1 MKGTRPLDNDEI
13 RRVSTCFTG
22 TYQVRNRGLF
32 MLGVS
37 TGGRISEL
45 LSLSVGDVYQNKKPV
60 SDLLYTKQIVK
71 GGEISRS
78 VPVNADGRRSIDALV
93 NWHRRHYGSIAS
105 KRPLF
110 PSRHKS
116 GTVPMHR
123 QTAHAILKT
132 AFIEAGLNGHI
143 ATHSLR
149 KSFAQR
155 LYDKTGDI
163 YMVQELLG
171 HRNISTT
178 QKYLGVNYADAKAA
192 VELIALISESDR
204 SIISSRSLKEIDDE
218 TLITELQGRGYNLD
232 IPQENKSTAE
242 IVKIEIG

>member
-22 TYQVRNRGLF
+22 TFAVRNRGLF
-32 MLGVS
+32 LLGVS

-45 LSLSVGDVYQNKKPV
+45 LSLTIGDVYQNKKPV
-60 SDLLYTKQIVK
+60 TDLLYNKSIVK
-71 GGEISRS
+71 GGEVSRS
-78 VPVNADGRRSIDALV
+78 VPVNADGRKSIDELV

-192 VELIALISESDR
+192 VESIALITESDR
-204 SIISSRSLKEIDDE
+204 TTLSSRSLKDIDDE
-218 TLITELQGRGYNLD
+218 TLQSELIKRGYNVTKRRSD
-232 IPQENKSTAE
+232 ETTAE
-242 IVKIEIG
+242 VVKVAF

>member
-13 RRVSTCFTG
+13 RRVSAAFTG
-22 TYQVRNRGLF
+22 MYEVRNRVLF

-45 LSLSVGDVYQNKKPV
+45 LSLRVGDVYQNKKPV
-60 SDLLYTKQIVK
+60 TDLLYGKAIVK
-71 GGEISRS
+71 GGEVSRS
-78 VPVNADGRRSIDALV
+78 VPVNADGRRAITEIVD
-93 NWHRRHYGSIAS
+93 WHREKYRSIAAT
-105 KRPLF
+105 RPLF
-110 PSRHKS
+110 PSRHNS

-123 QTAHAILKT
+123 QTAHAILKN
-132 AFIEAGLNGHI
+132 AFMEAGLNGKL

-163 YMVQELLG
+163 YLVQELLG

-192 VELIALISESDR
+192 VEAIALITESDR
-204 SIISSRSLKEIDDE
+204 SPILSRSWEEIDDE
-218 TLITELQGRGYNLD
+218 TLRSELEKRGYNVTCPKD
-232 IPQENKSTAE
+232 NETTAE
-242 IVKIEIG
+242 IVKIG

>member
-13 RRVSTCFTG
+13 RSVSACFTG
-22 TYQVRNRGLF
+22 TFEIRNRGLF

-45 LSLSVGDVYQNKKPV
+45 LSLRIGDVYQNNKPV
-60 SDLLYTKQIVK
+60 TDLLYTKRIVK
-71 GGEISRS
+71 GGEVSRS
-78 VPVNADGRRSIDALV
+78 VPVNADGRRAIDELV
-93 NWHRRHYGSIAS
+93 NWHREHYRSIAS

-192 VELIALISESDR
+192 VESIALITESDR
-204 SIISSRSLKEIDDE
+204 TTLSSRSLEDIDDE
-218 TLITELQGRGYNLD
+218 TLQCELTRRGYNVTKRRSD
-232 IPQENKSTAE
+232 ETTGE
-242 IVKIEIG
+242 VVKIS

>member
-13 RRVSTCFTG
+13 RSVSTCFTG
-22 TYQVRNRGLF
+22 TFEARNRGLF

-45 LSLSVGDVYQNKKPV
+45 LSLTIGDVYQNKKPV
-60 SDLLYTKQIVK
+60 TDLLYNKSIVK
-71 GGEISRS
+71 GGEVSRS

-93 NWHRRHYGSIAS
+93 SWHQEHYRSIAS

-192 VELIALISESDR
+192 VESIALITESDR
-204 SIISSRSLKEIDDE
+204 TPLLYNSLNDITDE
-218 TLITELQGRGYNLD
+218 TLIKELRKRGYNRLD
-232 IPQENKSTAE
+232 LRENQTTAE
-242 IVKIEIG
+242 IVKIG

>member
-13 RRVSTCFTG
+13 RSVSTCFTG
-22 TYQVRNRGLF
+22 TFEARNRGLF

-45 LSLSVGDVYQNKKPV
+45 LSLTIGDVYQNKKPV
-60 SDLLYTKQIVK
+60 TDLLYNKSIVK
-71 GGEISRS
+71 GGEVSRS

-93 NWHRRHYGSIAS
+93 SWHQEHYRSIAS

-178 QKYLGVNYADAKAA
+178 QKYLGVNYADAKTA
-192 VELIALISESDR
+192 VESIALITESDR
-204 SIISSRSLKEIDDE
+204 TTLSSRSLKDIDDE
-218 TLITELQGRGYNLD
+218 TLQSELIKRGYNVTKRRSD
-232 IPQENKSTAE
+232 ETTAE
-242 IVKIEIG
+242 VVKVAF